1 MTYTFKATNNEEA
14 LPKAMRGK
22 LMNILELTPDHGEQA
37 ALWYGKLLTAF
48 GQPAYTTNDFEDIY
62 TYIIEATAEDGERRV
77 FSVYEGPT
85 GPAIGGTER
94 EQQAA
99 LAMIEYVKGVAPTD
113 YEQEGYYFDGP
124 TKIHRGVSGGEVFF
138 SEVAVEWDAAKQA
151 QNELSAMFRQLQDE

>member
-1 MTYTFKATNNEEA
+1 MTYKFTATNNESEF
-14 LPKAMRGK
+14 PKAMRGK

-48 GQPAYTTNDFEDIY
+48 GDPAYTTNDFEDIY
-62 TYIIEATAEDGERRV
+62 TYIVEAVCEDGERRV

-94 EQQAA
+94 EQKAA
-99 LAMIEYVKGVAPTD
+99 KAMIDYVSGLKPTD

-124 TKIHRGVSGGEVFF
+124 TKIRRGVAGGEPFF
-138 SEVAVEWDAAKQA
+138 SEVPVEWDPTKQA
-151 QNELSAMFRQLQDE
+151 RDELNEILKEFES